1 MPPERTIPIKNPASI
16 PPEANLSNAKIAYF
30 SMEIGIAENMKTYAG
45 GLGILAGDMMKSAT
59 DLGIPMIG
67 VTLAYTKGYL
77 RQHLDASKWQTDS
90 EDPWSPKDFGMH
102 ISPISLTLAGK
113 QVFVAAWLYTHKS
126 PSGRSNPILFL
137 DTDIPENI
145 PEHRVITER
154 LYAGDHRH
162 RLLQEAVLGIGGMK
176 MLESLHATSIRKY
189 HMNEGH
195 SALLTLELRRI
206 FEKEHDPV
214 PQIKELCVFTT
225 HTPVS
230 AGHDQFPRALAEEII
245 GTYLPAKNREDL
257 FLGNMLNMTMLGL
270 IHSGYVNGVAKRH
283 GEVTREMFPGYTIDA
298 ITNGVHVDTWVAPAM
313 RAVFD
318 KHLSGWAHDPYS
330 LRYALAIPS
339 DELWHAHKA
348 SKADLLALVKKE
360 TGVEMSPDIFTI
372 GFARRA
378 TPYKRAEFI
387 FGDIERLVRIAERTK
402 GLQIILAGKAHPQDH
417 DGKLMLQ
424 RIANL
429 HPESA
434 GKISVVYL
442 ENYDMTM
449 AKVLVAGVDLWLN
462 TPIRPQEAS
471 GTSGMKAALNGV
483 PHYSILD
490 GWWIEGHIE
499 HVTGWSIGNHPEK
512 GESSEAEDR
521 EDLYTK
527 LEYIIL
533 PKYYSER
540 EKWIKMMRSTI
551 AINGS
556 FFHTHR
562 MVEQYVLNAYF
573 K

>member
-1 MPPERTIPIKNPASI
+1 MKGTSTLPPEVR
-16 PPEANLSNAKIAYF
+16 LDRAKIAYF
-30 SMEIGIAENMKTYAG
+30 SMEIAIDAKMKTYAG

-59 DLGIPMIG
+59 DLGIPMVGI
-67 VTLAYTKGYL
+67 TLAYSKGYL
-77 RQHLDASKWQTDS
+77 GQSFDASSWQVER
-90 EDPWSPKDFGMH
+90 EDPWDPKSVARS
-102 ISPISLTLAGK
+102 IPPISLTLAGK
-113 QVFVAAWLYTHKS
+113 EVFVGAWFYTY
-126 PSGRSNPILFL
+126 RSANGKENPIIFL
-137 DTDIPENI
+137 DTDIPENS
-145 PEHRVITER
+145 PEHRSITQR
-154 LYAGDHRH
+154 LYSGDHRH

-176 MLESLHATSIRKY
+176 ILSTLGATGIHKY

-195 SALLTLELRRI
+195 SALLTLDLLER
-206 FEKEHDPV
+206 FKHEEDPLPLV
-214 PQIKELCVFTT
+214 KELCVFTT

-245 GTYLPAKNREDL
+245 GPYLPKKRVDDI
-257 FLGNMLNMTMLGL
+257 FLGNMLNMTVLGL

-283 GEVTREMFPGYTIDA
+283 GEVTREMFPGYSVDA
-298 ITNGVHVDTWVAPAM
+298 ITNGVHAGTWVSPSM
-313 RAVFD
+313 KEVFD
-318 KHLSGWAHDPYS
+318 RHLIGWEHDPYS
-330 LRYALAIPS
+330 LRYALAIPAE
-339 DELWHAHKA
+339 ELWQAHQSAKRR
-348 SKADLLALVKKE
+348 LFTFIKE
-360 TGVEMSPDIFTI
+360 TTGTILDEDVFTI

-387 FGDIERLVRIAERTK
+387 FGDIERLVRIAEHSK
-402 GLQIILAGKAHPQDH
+402 GLQIVMAGKAHPEDH
-417 DGKLMLQ
+417 DGKLMIQ

-429 HPESA
+429 RPSLE
-434 GKISVVYL
+434 GKIRIIYL
-442 ENYDMTM
+442 QDYAMEM
-449 AKVLVAGVDLWLN
+449 AKLLVSGVDIWLN

-483 PHYSILD
+483 PHLSILD

-527 LEYIIL
+527 LEYLIL
-533 PKYYSER
+533 PRYYSER
-540 EKWIKMMRSTI
+540 EKWISMMRTTI

>member
-1 MPPERTIPIKNPASI
+1 MKGPSTL
-16 PPEANLSNAKIAYF
+16 PPEANLAHAKIAYF
-30 SMEIGIAENMKTYAG
+30 SMEIGISEGMKTYAG

-59 DLGIPMIG
+59 DLGIPMVG
-67 VTLAYTKGYL
+67 VSLAYSKGYME
-77 RQHLDASKWQTDS
+77 QTLDASGWQTEK
-90 EDPWSPKDFGMH
+90 EDAWSPKDFSLR
-102 ISPISLTLAGK
+102 IPPISLTLSGK
-113 QVFVAAWLYTHKS
+113 QVFVGAWLYVYKS
-126 PSGRSNPILFL
+126 PSGRTNPILFL
-137 DTDIPENI
+137 DTDIPENA
-145 PEHRVITER
+145 PEHHFITQR
-154 LYAGDHRH
+154 LYAGDHHH

-176 MLESLHATSIRKY
+176 MLEALGAHDVRKY

-195 SALLTLELRRI
+195 SALLTLELLRK
-206 FEKEHDPV
+206 FSAEEHPAKHVKEF
-214 PQIKELCVFTT
+214 CVFTT

-230 AGHDQFPRALAEEII
+230 AGHDQFPRAMAEEIL
-245 GTYLPAKNREDL
+245 GAYLPEKHREDL
-257 FLGNMLNMTMLGL
+257 FLGDMLNMTVLGL

-298 ITNGVHVDTWVAPAM
+298 ITNGVHVGTWVAPAM

-318 KHLSGWAHDPYS
+318 KHLPGWEQDPYS

-339 DELWHAHKA
+339 DELWHAHKE
-348 SKADLLALVKKE
+348 SKQKLLNFVEEKSGVKMDPE
-360 TGVEMSPDIFTI
+360 VFTI

-378 TPYKRAEFI
+378 TPYKRAEFL
-387 FGDIERLVRIAERTK
+387 FGDLERLVRIAERTK
-402 GLQIILAGKAHPQDH
+402 GLQIILAGKAHPHDH
-417 DGKLMLQ
+417 DGKLMVQ
-424 RIANL
+424 RLTNL
-429 HPESA
+429 RPSLE
-434 GKISVVYL
+434 GKIKIVFL
-442 ENYDMTM
+442 QNYAMGM
-449 AKVLVAGVDLWLN
+449 AKLLVSGVDLWLN

-471 GTSGMKAALNGV
+471 GTSGMKAALNGI
-483 PHYSILD
+483 PHFSILD

-521 EDLYTK
+521 EDMYTK

-540 EKWIKMMRSTI
+540 EKWIKMMRSTM